1 MATTLTTPI
10 FLSKVR
16 EAGRTS
22 WTVVKHTCLKDFFN
36 DSTSSLS
43 VSPMAFEPH
52 ELKLAVVSAIR
63 IVPNGLQF
71 IPRVPA
77 CTTAAFILQPLP
89 KNWNF
94 LVLVFSRIRSKP
106 MWTLGK
112 VDYAWVRPYWY
123 PAFYCPSWT
132 YHLAKGTHQPTYMY
146 LLILG
151 CEWTD
156 RWSRS
161 CSWCW
166 FFENELSLNL
176 SLQPGVQMLNI
187 SQSNDPTE
195 KA

>member
-1 MATTLTTPI
+1 
-10 FLSKVR
+10 
-16 EAGRTS
+16 
-22 WTVVKHTCLKDFFN
+22 
-36 DSTSSLS
+36 
-43 VSPMAFEPH
+43 MAFEPH
-52 ELKLAVVSAIR
+52 ELKLALVSAIR
-63 IVPNGLQF
+63 IVPNGLQL

-123 PAFYCPSWT
+123 PAFYSPSWT
-132 YHLAKGTHQPTYMY
+132 YHLAKGTHQPTY

-166 FFENELSLNL
+166 FFENELSLSL

-195 KA
+195 KAQCRPCFPRLYGKNSQ

>member
-1 MATTLTTPI
+1 MPHPLFLFPQWPLNPMNLTP
-10 FLSKVR
+10 LYRPLGSY
-16 EAGRTS
+16 RTA
-22 WTVVKHTCLKDFFN
+22 FN
-36 DSTSSLS
+36 LLHACQLVPLLHSSS
-43 VSPMAFEPH
+43 SHCP
-52 ELKLAVVSAIR
+52 
-63 IVPNGLQF
+63 
-71 IPRVPA
+71 
-77 CTTAAFILQPLP
+77 
-89 KNWNF
+89 NF

-123 PAFYCPSWT
+123 PAFYSPSWT
-132 YHLAKGTHQPTYMY
+132 YHFAKGTHQPTY

-166 FFENELSLNL
+166 FFENELSLSL

-195 KA
+195 KAQCRPCFPRLYGKNSQ